1 MTMSSGT
8 LIKLKIIQYQEDRFE
23 NPTGIDM
30 DIPVNPSNYKRNV
43 SIEYNEEQEQGTQ
56 GNNPTYSRTPPEEMQ
71 FDFVFD
77 NSGVLAG
84 SREVDEQIS
93 EFKKLAYS
101 VDGDIH
107 RPNFLKI
114 LWGSLSFNCILKS
127 LTINYTLFKP
137 DGTPVRAMLNATFLN
152 VVEEERRAVEQGNN
166 SPDLTH
172 IRYSKEGDTL
182 ALLTYKIYKNACLF
196 PQVARFNGLTNLRK
210 LKPNTRIVFPPID
223 RSLK

>member
-1 MTMSSGT
+1 MSSGNLT
-8 LIKLKIIQYQEDRFE
+8 KLKIIQYQDDRFE
-23 NPTGIDM
+23 NPSGTEM
-30 DIPVNPSNYKRNV
+30 DIPVNPSQYKRSVN
-43 SIEYNEEQEQGTQ
+43 IEYNEEQEQGTQ
-56 GNNPTYSRTPPEEMQ
+56 GNNPSYSRTPPEEMQ

-77 NSGVLAG
+77 STGVLPQ
-84 SREVDEQIS
+84 SRKVDDQITD
-93 EFKKLAYS
+93 FKALAYS

-137 DGTPVRAMLNATFLN
+137 DGTPVRAMLNATFMN

-172 IRYSKEGDTL
+172 VRYTKEGDTL
-182 ALLTYKIYKNACLF
+182 PLLTYKIYKNASLF
-196 PQVARFNGLTNLRK
+196 PQVAWFNGLTNFRN
-210 LKPNTRIVFPPID
+210 LKPNTRIIFPPID

>member
-1 MTMSSGT
+1 MSSGN
-8 LIKLKIIQYQEDRFE
+8 LIKLKIIQYQDDRFE
-23 NPTGIDM
+23 NPSGTEM

-56 GNNPTYSRTPPEEMQ
+56 GNNPSYSRTPPEEMQ

-77 NSGVLAG
+77 NTGVLPG
-84 SREVDEQIS
+84 SRKVDVQIAA
-93 EFKKLAYS
+93 FKELAYS

-114 LWGSLSFNCILKS
+114 LWGSLSFNCILKA

-137 DGTPVRAMLNATFLN
+137 DGTPVRAMLNTTFLN

-182 ALLTYKIYKNACLF
+182 ALLTYNIYKDASLF
-196 PQVARFNGLTNLRK
+196 PQVAKFNGFTNLRK